1 MADHRGR
8 GEGGLHWEESRQ
20 RWFATVYVGYGPT
33 GRRRKVKVS
42 AKTKTAAK
50 AELRN
55 LLHSQEDGGKPDDRK
70 YTVREAVEAWLD
82 FGLSGRADRTIENRR
97 TLAKTHVIPALGK
110 RKLAELTADDI
121 EEWLALKAESLSTD
135 TLRRLL
141 GILRQAIR
149 RAEARGV
156 VRRNVAMLCDVP
168 RGTGGRP
175 SKSLNL
181 VQAKAVLA
189 AAMRHPTM
197 DAYVVL
203 SLLTGAR
210 TEELRALSWDAVDLD
225 GEPPSIRLWRS
236 VREGGDTKTA
246 RSRRTL
252 ELPQR
257 AVEALRTQSMV
268 QERARRIAGSGWVE
282 TGLVFTSGVGTSLDA
297 ANVRRSF
304 RRVVRDAGLD
314 DSSWTPR
321 ELRHSFVSLLS
332 NSGMAIEDIA
342 HLVGHA
348 NTRTTEKVYRKELRP
363 VLTRGAAAMDQIFGS
378 PAE

>member
-1 MADHRGR
+1 MR
-8 GEGGLHWEESRQ
+8 
-20 RWFATVYVGYGPT
+20 
-33 GRRRKVKVS
+33 
-42 AKTKTAAK
+42 
-50 AELRN
+50 
-55 LLHSQEDGGKPDDRK
+55 
-70 YTVREAVEAWLD
+70 
-82 FGLSGRADRTIENRR
+82 
-97 TLAKTHVIPALGK
+97 
-110 RKLAELTADDI
+110 
-121 EEWLALKAESLSTD
+121 
-135 TLRRLL
+135 
-141 GILRQAIR
+141 
-149 RAEARGV
+149 
-156 VRRNVAMLCDVP
+156 CDVP

-189 AAMRHPTM
+189 AAKRHPAM

-210 TEELRALSWDAVDLD
+210 TEELRALTWDNVDLD

-252 ELPQR
+252 ELPQQ
-257 AVEALRTQSMV
+257 AVEALRTQSEV
-268 QERARRIAGSGWVE
+268 QERARRITASGWIE
-282 TGLVFTSGVGTSLDA
+282 TGLVFTSGSGTSLDA

-314 DSSWTPR
+314 DSAWTPR

-342 HLVGHA
+342 HRVGHA
-348 NTRTTEKVYRKELRP
+348 NTRTTEKVYRKEFRP
-363 VLTRGAAAMDQIFGS
+363 MLTRGAAPMDQIFS
-378 PAE
+378 TPAE